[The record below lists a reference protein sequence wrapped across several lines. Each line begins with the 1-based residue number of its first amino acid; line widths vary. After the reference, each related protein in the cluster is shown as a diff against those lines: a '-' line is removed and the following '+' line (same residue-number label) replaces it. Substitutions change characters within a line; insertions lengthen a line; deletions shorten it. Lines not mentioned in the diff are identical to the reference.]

1 MYDDYMAGP
10 EVTGAMES
18 GDADAISTV
27 LNTLRKICNHPR
39 LSAVPQD
46 TLNTS
51 HFPSAGPA
59 GFPTV
64 FPRLSDDHE
73 TQPHVRAAG
82 LLAAASSYDPMK
94 HVDLRS
100 LNMVYFA
107 HEFNLTAITS
117 DRVRKCCAPRAL
129 IEELHTSRVSKGAA
143 APVPAARLRLEIQPS
158 SSAVPIQLGQHKLF
172 LKEKC
177 NPIFTKLKSFSHFP
191 ERIFARQFLFS
202 FFYPY

>member
-1 MYDDYMAGP
+1 MSGKQRLMYDDYMAGP
-10 EVTGAMES
+10 EMREAMENN
-18 GDADAISTV
+18 DADAISTV

-39 LSAVPQD
+39 LSSQQD
-46 TLNTS
+46 ALTTS
-51 HFPSAGPA
+51 HFPSSSGPA
-59 GFPTV
+59 GFPVV

-73 TQPHVRAAG
+73 TQSHVRAAG
-82 LLAAASSYDPMK
+82 LLATASGYDPMK

-143 APVPAARLRLEIQPS
+143 PPVPAARLRLEIQPS
-158 SSAVPIQLGQHKLF
+158 ASAIPNLPG
-172 LKEKC
+172 
-177 NPIFTKLKSFSHFP
+177 
-191 ERIFARQFLFS
+191 
-202 FFYPY
+202 